1 MVRGEIPW
9 PPFQDF
15 VAHETH
21 RLISLDGVFHRW
33 KPFRIR
39 AGHNRYGPAVITS
52 ALKSAY
58 FRWRVFCWPFL
69 AFADAMRAVNTIA
82 KLITFSFTAAF
93 LAGCASTD
101 FQLLESQGPV
111 VAQGQ

>member
-1 MVRGEIPW
+1 
-9 PPFQDF
+9 
-15 VAHETH
+15 
-21 RLISLDGVFHRW
+21 
-33 KPFRIR
+33 
-39 AGHNRYGPAVITS
+39 
-52 ALKSAY
+52 
-58 FRWRVFCWPFL
+58 
-69 AFADAMRAVNTIA
+69 MRAVNTIA